1 MNGRDQTNG
10 EKDPIKISV
19 ELPVIRVINTY
30 IFKVF
35 IITKLRVKFEV
46 VMHKLDNDYIKRM
59 IMNLSI
65 VDILITVVN

>member
-10 EKDPIKISV
+10 EKNPIKMSV
-19 ELPVIRVINTY
+19 ELLVIRVINTY